1 MRTLSRHGISFAS
14 AGFFLV
20 LVAMSFLAWRFFEDR
35 ETSWRRETVTV
46 SADLMAAR
54 IESFFRDRLGAL
66 EYMREAMPMKQELF
80 VARARSILKMLP
92 GIQALNWVDGGKVV
106 RWVTPLEINEST
118 ANRDLSEHPEGGP
131 ALTLADREG
140 GFRVTQPTRLFRGV
154 PGIAAYIRVDPD
166 DLAAGY
172 LAAAFRIDTLASQV
186 LEAGIAGSYAIVIL
200 DEGRTVFA
208 EGAIDSTRF
217 MERKV
222 HVADRTWSLR
232 VSPAM
237 DIPQTNTYLLLIGI
251 VFSAALA
258 LLLRLV
264 LFRQA
269 EIARQNATLRRLTAE
284 QNLTLDTAR
293 MAIIFVKNRRVVRFN
308 RRTVEMLRRSEEEL
322 QGLATKE
329 LYEDEAAYESIRRE
343 AQPALSRG
351 QPFETEVRIRRGDGS
366 IFWARLVGNAV
377 DPADESEGFVWLAED
392 ITARKE
398 ADRARRQSEQNY
410 KTLFDSSPDGIALTS
425 ADGPIEDVNA
435 SLLDMLGY
443 DESELRGHSFREITP
458 RKWHELVREQ
468 IGQMRA
474 TEQPVNFEME
484 FIGKDGSTIPVEV
497 HLWPVNKGAAERVM
511 GRFVDLRDQRRIE
524 ELTENLGRIMENM
537 TEEVR
542 VFDAETLKYVQVNRG
557 ARENLGYSMAEL
569 SQLTPVDINDIGSF
583 ERMEELL
590 RPLRDGETDQL
601 RHVGINRRKDGSVYD
616 FEARLERSTFEDR
629 PVFVAVIRDVSERKK
644 IEDELRQQ
652 ATIIDQVHGSV
663 VVSDLEGRVISWSRG
678 SERLYGYRAEEVM
691 GQPIGFLYPRH
702 SSALIEKRFE
712 ELLRTGGI
720 EEEGIRVRKGGA
732 EFWCRLSLTL
742 LRNEDGEPTGIV
754 GYGTDITERK
764 EIEKALRDSETRF
777 RNAFESTGLGTA
789 IMDIS
794 GSFLR
799 TNRALCDML
808 GYSEEELAAMDMGEI
823 TAPEY
828 REESF
833 RQIKRL
839 LDGEIDEVDMEKQYL
854 RKDGS
859 TFWGQAI
866 SSVTQDIEGFG
877 KVTIAHVRDITE
889 RRQTE
894 EQLRRHAEIVRQIR
908 DPVVTTDMNRRVTS
922 WNDGA
927 EKLYGYTAREVIGR
941 HIGFVYA
948 DAARMPKGPEISEPH
963 RQGKSLELEVPMK
976 KKSGEIFQARLF
988 ISPLHDQNGNPSG
1001 NVGYVRDITEQ
1012 KLADQAIRESE
1023 QKYRSL
1029 FDTSRDGIV
1038 FMGFENNA
1046 EEANQAYLDLMGYTL
1061 EELSGLN
1068 MRNLIPEHMWPIH
1081 ETAMASQ
1088 VNVRGYSD
1096 EYEISFIRKDGTV
1109 FPAVTRVWVV
1119 RDAEGKPERYMR
1131 VVRDIAEQKRSEE
1144 ELRKLSRAVEQSPAS
1159 VVITDTNGKIEYV
1172 NSRFTEAT
1180 GYSREEVVGMT
1191 PGILK
1196 SGHTSSEE
1204 YRQLWQTIKS
1214 GGEWRGE
1221 FHNKKKNGELF
1232 WEFSSISPIMADD
1245 GTISHFL
1252 EVKEDITVRKE
1263 YEEKLLRQANYDD
1276 LTGLPNRILALDRL
1290 GQVLATGQREG
1301 LIAAVMYIDLDRFKN
1316 VNDTLG
1322 HAAGDRVIKEAAERL
1337 KDCVRAS
1344 DTVARLG
1351 GDEFLVILPD
1361 LPNPIASEVAALKI
1375 LDAFSRP
1382 FRLEG
1387 QEIFVTASIGLTI
1400 FPDDGSDAQQL
1411 LRNGDAAMYQ
1421 AKDKG
1426 RNIHQF
1432 FTPEL
1437 NVQAVR
1443 RMELETQLRRAL
1455 ARKEFRLDY
1464 QPILDAG
1471 SGRIIGV
1478 EGLLRWD
1485 SPELGLIMPDQS
1497 IPVAEETGLIV
1508 PIGEWVLLSAC
1519 LQARAWHDLG
1529 HTDLIVAVNVSP
1541 RQFRSG
1547 DLVDTVSQVLDESGL
1562 PAHCL
1567 ALEIT
1572 ENLLLDVSP
1581 ETNTVLQELN
1591 DMGVRLYIDDFGT
1604 GYSALSYIKKY
1615 PFHSIKI
1622 DRAFVAGV
1630 TTDPEDAALVRA
1642 MIAMA
1647 HSLGLKVTGEG
1658 VETKE
1663 QFDFLKAEGCD
1674 SVQGYYFAK
1683 PSSASDFEHLLS
1695 IGSEAKKQPV

>member
-1 MRTLSRHGISFAS
+1 MSRHGISFAS
-14 AGFFLV
+14 AGFFLA
-20 LVAMSFLAWRFFEDR
+20 LVAVSFLAWRFLEGN
-35 ETSWRRETVTV
+35 ETRWRRATTAVA
-46 SADLMAAR
+46 ADLMAAR
-54 IESFFRDRLGAL
+54 IESYFQDRLGAL
-66 EYMREAMPMKQELF
+66 AYLRDAMPMRQDEF
-80 VARARSILKMLP
+80 EAQARSILKMLP
-92 GIQALNWVDGGKVV
+92 GIQALNWIDGDQVI
-106 RWVTPLEINEST
+106 RWVTPPEIAESVV
-118 ANRDLSEHPEGGP
+118 NRDLGKHPEAEP
-131 ALTLADREG
+131 ALALAAREG
-140 GFRVTQPTRLFRGV
+140 GFRATRPTRLLRGV
-154 PGIAAYIRVDPD
+154 PGIAVYVRVDPD
-166 DLAAGY
+166 DPAAGY
-172 LAAAFRIDTLASQV
+172 LGSAFRIDTMASQV
-186 LEAGIAGSYAIVIL
+186 LEAGIADSYAIVIL
-200 DEGRTVFA
+200 DRGMTVFA
-208 EGAIDSTRF
+208 EGATDSTRF

-222 HVADRTWSLR
+222 RVADRTWSLR
-232 VSPAM
+232 LSPAM

-264 LFRQA
+264 LFRRS
-269 EIARQNATLRRLTAE
+269 EIARQNATLRRLSAE
-284 QNLTLDTAR
+284 QTLTLDSAR
-293 MAIIFVKNRRVVRFN
+293 MAILFVKDRKVIRFN
-308 RRTVEMLRRSEEEL
+308 RRTQEMLGRSEAEL
-322 QGLATKE
+322 QGLPTKE
-329 LYEDEAAYESIRRE
+329 LYEDESAYESIRRE
-343 AQPALSRG
+343 AHPALTSG
-351 QPFETEVRIRRGDGS
+351 QPFETEVRLRRGDGS
-366 IFWARLVGNAV
+366 VFWARLVGNAV

-398 ADRARRQSEQNY
+398 ADRGRRQSEKNY
-410 KTLFDSSPDGIALTS
+410 KTLFDSSPDGIALT
-425 ADGPIEDVNA
+425 APDGPIEDVNA
-435 SLLDMLGY
+435 SLLAMLGY
-443 DESELRGHSFREITP
+443 GEGDLRGRRFHEITP
-458 RKWHELVREQ
+458 LKWHEFVQEQ
-468 IGQMRA
+468 IGRMRA
-474 TEQPVNFEME
+474 TGQPVNFEIE
-484 FIGKDGSTIPVEV
+484 LIHKNGSTIPVEV
-497 HLWPVNKGAAERVM
+497 HLWPASSDGAERIM
-511 GRFVDLRDQRRIE
+511 GRFVDLRERRRVE

-537 TEEVR
+537 TEEVNI
-542 VFDAETLKYVQVNRG
+542 FDAETLKFVQVNRG
-557 ARENLGYSMAEL
+557 GRENLGYSMEEL
-569 SQLTPVDINDIGSF
+569 WQLTPVDIGGIGGF
-583 ERMEELL
+583 EQMEELL

-601 RHVGINRRKDGSVYD
+601 RHVGLNRRKDGSVYD
-616 FEARLERSTFEDR
+616 VEVRIETSTFEGR
-629 PVFVAVIRDVSERKK
+629 PVFVAVIRDVSERKRA
-644 IEDELRQQ
+644 EDELRRQ

-663 VVSDLEGRVISWSRG
+663 VVSDLEGRIISWSQG
-678 SERLYGYRAEEVM
+678 SERLYGYRADEVM
-691 GQPIGFLYPRH
+691 GQSIAFLYPQGAA
-702 SSALIEKRFE
+702 ALIEKRYQ
-712 ELLRTGGI
+712 ELLRTGTV
-720 EEEGIRVRKGGA
+720 EEEGIRVRKSGE

-742 LRNEDGEPTGIV
+742 LRDEDGEPTWIV
-754 GYGTDITERK
+754 GYGTDITERR

-789 IMDIS
+789 IIDAS
-794 GSFLR
+794 GGFLR
-799 TNRALCDML
+799 ANRAICDML
-808 GYSEEELAAMDMGEI
+808 GYSEEELLAMNMGEI

-828 REESF
+828 REESYL
-833 RQIKRL
+833 QIKKL
-839 LDGEIDEVDMEKQYL
+839 TDGEIAEVDMEKQYL

-859 TFWGQAI
+859 TFWGQAT
-866 SSVTQDIEGFG
+866 SSMTQDVEGFG
-877 KVTIAHVRDITE
+877 KVTIAHVRDISE
-889 RRQTE
+889 RKRTE
-894 EQLRRHAEIVRQIR
+894 EQLRRHAEIIRQIR
-908 DPVVTTDMNRRVTS
+908 DPVVTTDKNRRITS

-927 EKLYGYTAREVIGR
+927 EKLFGYTAEEVIGR
-941 HIGFVYA
+941 YIGFVYA
-948 DAARMPKGPEISEPH
+948 DAEQVPKDTEISEPH
-963 RQGKSLELEVPMK
+963 REGKSLELEIPMK
-976 KKSGEIFQARLF
+976 KKSGEIFQAWLF
-988 ISPLHDQNGNPSG
+988 ISLLHDRDGNPTG
-1001 NVGYVRDITEQ
+1001 NVGYVRDITEKKQ
-1012 KLADQAIRESE
+1012 ADQAIRESE

-1038 FMGFENNA
+1038 FMGLENNA

-1061 EELSGLN
+1061 AELSGLD
-1068 MRNLIPEHMWPIH
+1068 MRNLIPEHMRSIH
-1081 ETAMASQ
+1081 DTAMASQ

-1119 RDAEGKPERYMR
+1119 CDAEGKPERYMR
-1131 VVRDIAEQKRSEE
+1131 VVRDIAEQKRAED

-1159 VVITDTNGKIEYV
+1159 VVITDTSGKIEYV
-1172 NSRFTEAT
+1172 NSRFVQAT
-1180 GYSREEVVGMT
+1180 GYSREEVMGKT
-1191 PGILK
+1191 PAFLK
-1196 SGHTSSEE
+1196 SGHTSLEE
-1204 YRQLWQTIKS
+1204 YRQLWQTITS

-1301 LIAAVMYIDLDRFKN
+1301 LTAAVMYIDLDRFKN

-1322 HAAGDRVIKEAAERL
+1322 HAAGDRVIQEAAERL
-1337 KDCVRAS
+1337 KKCVRAS

-1387 QEIFVTASIGLTI
+1387 QEVFVTASIGLTI
-1400 FPDDGSDAQQL
+1400 FPDDGTDAQQL

-1437 NVQAVR
+1437 NVQAVK

-1464 QPILDAG
+1464 QPILDAS
-1471 SGRIIGV
+1471 SGRIVGV

-1485 SPELGLIMPDQS
+1485 NPELGLIMPDQL

-1508 PIGEWVLLSAC
+1508 AIGEWVLLTAC
-1519 LQARAWHDLG
+1519 LQVKAWHDLG
-1529 HTDLIVAVNVSP
+1529 HADLIAAVNVSP

-1572 ENLLLDVSP
+1572 ENLLLDIAP
-1581 ETNTVLQELN
+1581 ETTTALHELN

-1604 GYSALSYIKKY
+1604 GYSALSYIKNY

-1658 VETKE
+1658 VETTE
-1663 QFDFLKAEGCD
+1663 QFEFLKAEGCD
-1674 SVQGYYFAK
+1674 LVQGYYFAK
-1683 PSSASDFEHLLS
+1683 PSAAADFEQLLS
-1695 IGSEAKKQPV
+1695 LGSAARKQPN